1 MNKEL
6 QFALKRLFDVLGAIG
21 GLVVLF
27 PVLILISVLIKL
39 DSPGPVFFL
48 QQRLGRRGQPFPIIK
63 FRTMVVNAE
72 RMGAGLRVTTDEDPR
87 ITKVGKILRS
97 TSLDELP
104 QLINVLKGDMS
115 LVGPRPPVTYHP
127 YDGYDNY
134 PELAKKRFQVRPG
147 LTGLA
152 QVTVRNSATWD
163 ERIKIDVDYV
173 EGFCLWGDVKILV
186 RTAQR
191 VFSRESIYT

>member
-1 MNKEL
+1 MNKDL
-6 QFALKRLFDVLGAIG
+6 QFALKRFFDVLCALG
-21 GLVVLF
+21 GLVVLS
-27 PVLILISVLIKL
+27 PVLLIVSVLIKL
-39 DSPGPVFFL
+39 ESPGPVFFT
-48 QQRLGRRGQPFPIIK
+48 QQRLGRRGQTFMIIK

-72 RMGAGLRVTTDEDPR
+72 TIGTGLRVSTGDDPR
-87 ITKVGKILRS
+87 ITKVGKVLRS

-104 QLINVLKGDMS
+104 QLFNVLKGDMS

-134 PELAKKRFQVRPG
+134 PELAKRRFQVRPG

-152 QVTVRNSATWD
+152 QVTVRNSASWD
-163 ERIKIDVDYV
+163 ERIRIDLDYI
-173 EGFCLWGDVKILV
+173 ENFCLWGDIKILM

>member
-1 MNKEL
+1 MNKDL
-6 QFALKRLFDVLGAIG
+6 QFALKRFFDILCALG
-21 GLVVLF
+21 GLVVLS
-27 PVLILISVLIKL
+27 PVLLIVSVLIKL
-39 DSPGPVFFL
+39 ESPGPVFFT
-48 QQRLGRRGQPFPIIK
+48 QQRLGRCGQTFMIIK

-72 RMGAGLRVTTDEDPR
+72 TIGTGLRVSTGDDPR
-87 ITKVGKILRS
+87 ITKVGKVLRS

-104 QLINVLKGDMS
+104 QLFNVLKGDMS

-134 PELAKKRFQVRPG
+134 PELAKRRFQVRPG

-152 QVTVRNSATWD
+152 QVTVRNSASWD
-163 ERIKIDVDYV
+163 ERIRIDLDYI
-173 EGFCLWGDVKILV
+173 ENFCLWGDIKILM